1 MDHSAENLL
10 MLDEREV
17 GGWDK
22 CILDTGYHLPKT
34 EMPHSVKNPT
44 HLSLS
49 YLNMSFTAMLLMKPH
64 EIWNYEMQSGPT

>member
-10 MLDEREV
+10 MLDEREM
-17 GGWDK
+17 GGLDK
-22 CILDTGYHLPKT
+22 CILDTGYHLSKT
-34 EMPHSVKNPT
+34 EMSHSVKNPT

-64 EIWNYEMQSGPT
+64 EIWTYEMQSGQT